1 MVWGATIQPS
11 RSDLV
16 LVEQSAEP
24 IFSPDLARRRPRR
37 GERGERRLR
46 SLETKSAVWPVGVVV
61 VDVLGHYPFEP
72 AAAHVK
78 DPVQTSPPQ

>member
-1 MVWGATIQPS
+1 
-11 RSDLV
+11 
-16 LVEQSAEP
+16 
-24 IFSPDLARRRPRR
+24 
-37 GERGERRLR
+37 
-46 SLETKSAVWPVGVVV
+46 VWPVGVVV